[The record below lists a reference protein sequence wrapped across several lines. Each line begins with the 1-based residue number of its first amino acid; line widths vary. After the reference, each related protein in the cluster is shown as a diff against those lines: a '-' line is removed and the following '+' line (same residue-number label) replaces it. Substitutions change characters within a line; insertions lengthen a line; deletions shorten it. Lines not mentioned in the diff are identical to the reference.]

1 MQYHGDKR
9 LCSHVTLGRPN
20 MAICLT
26 RVGRCLFPAIASAWF
41 KLRLC
46 SGRAKII
53 LECSDVRIYTLKL
66 PTAPTWIFKSNL
78 FGKLRMSR
86 FSLIHDGLTYSMY
99 QALVHPD
106 TWTIPVSKYV
116 GSTFDSR
123 LDHRPFVSQPET
135 LPDCLLHRSRH
146 WKRQRK
152 SWHAGLAQKMG
163 RWGIYY
169 RIKGCGLYRAII

>member
-1 MQYHGDKR
+1 
-9 LCSHVTLGRPN
+9 

-53 LECSDVRIYTLKL
+53 LECSDVRIYIEAANCTNMNIQVQLVWEVANVKIL
-66 PTAPTWIFKSNL
+66 TYTWWSHI
-78 FGKLRMSR
+78 
-86 FSLIHDGLTYSMY
+86 YSMY

-163 RWGIYY
+163 KRWDGEVFIIEWRDVGY
-169 RIKGCGLYRAII
+169 IGLSYSFKMFQDDI